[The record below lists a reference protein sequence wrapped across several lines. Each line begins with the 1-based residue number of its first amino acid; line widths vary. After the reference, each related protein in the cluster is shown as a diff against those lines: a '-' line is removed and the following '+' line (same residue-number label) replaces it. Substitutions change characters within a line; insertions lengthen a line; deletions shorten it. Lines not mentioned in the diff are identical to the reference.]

1 MIEIKPTTEDV
12 NRLLG
17 ENPDIDHKLKIV
29 TLERM
34 VTERDAQIATLK
46 TRVGELEAGAQK
58 TNGIAREMP
67 EVSEKK

>member
-12 NRLLG
+12 NQLLKQ
-17 ENPDIDHKLKIV
+17 NPFIDEKLKVI

-46 TRVGELEAGAQK
+46 TRVGELEAGAQT
-58 TNGIAREMP
+58 TNGIAREMHKA
-67 EVSEKK
+67 SEKK

>member
-12 NRLLG
+12 NQLLKQ
-17 ENPDIDHKLKIV
+17 NPFIDEKLKVI